1 MRIVDAGWR
10 KTLRL
15 SLAAGTAAVALV
27 ATGAA
32 ASGAS
37 AANDVSSAKGV
48 RVPAPQVA
56 RGWRS
61 GTGGGSP
68 VVATAGGL
76 LRGTTA
82 AGTREFLGIPYA
94 APPVGNLRWQPPQPA
109 ARWPGVRAA
118 TSFAPHCPQTG
129 VSLRRGQHVRGLP
142 VPERLRPGRAPPGA
156 TGR

>member
-37 AANDVSSAKGV
+37 AANDVSSAKG
-48 RVPAPQVA
+48 A
-56 RGWRS
+56 S
-61 GTGGGSP
+61 GASAAGGGGGGGP

-76 LRGTTA
+76 LRGTTGREA
-82 AGTREFLGIPYA
+82 ALA
-94 APPVGNLRWQPPQPA
+94 ATTAGRAVGGR
-109 ARWPGVRAA
+109 ARRDQLRAA
-118 TSFAPHCPQTG
+118 LPADG

-142 VPERLRPGRAPPGA
+142 VPERLHPVRR
-156 TGR
+156 